1 MGVRMAVMPGP
12 RPGWRVG
19 PRIAALVLAGLSFAG
34 LACAAWMSA
43 ATPAS
48 AAGAPVPAKQILFGA
63 AYYEEYAPYDR
74 LDADIA
80 MMKAAHINVVR
91 IGESTWGTME
101 PAPGVFDFSHIDRV
115 LRAMEKAGINVIVG
129 TPTYAIP
136 TWLARQHPDVL
147 VSTAKG
153 KALYGP
159 RQNMDITNPDF
170 RAAAERVIRA
180 MITHVKDSPA
190 VIGYQ
195 LDNETKSYDVSGPRA
210 QAGFVAAMR
219 GRFGSLDALNKA
231 FGLDY
236 WSNRVNAWED
246 FPATDGSINASLTS
260 AYAEYQRSLVT
271 DYLAWQAGIVRQLK
285 RPDQFLTQ
293 NFDMDWRGYSFG
305 IQSAVDH
312 FAAARALDV
321 AGIDIYHKTQDDLTG
336 AEIAF
341 GGDLARSMKGGRN
354 YLVIE
359 TQAQGFPDWT
369 PYPGQLRLQAFSHLA
384 SGANMV
390 GYWHWGTT
398 SNAIE
403 TYWRGLLAQD
413 YLPNPT
419 YREAATIGAELAR
432 LGPELVDLRKHNR
445 VAVYFSNRA
454 LTAYDAFRFGGS
466 YNDVLR
472 PYYDALY
479 RMNVETDFIDPS
491 VQDLS
496 DYQLIV
502 VPALYA
508 ASDAE
513 LRRLADFARN
523 GGHLVV
529 TYRSGFSDENVKVRA
544 GPQPGLLSDLVGA
557 TYSQFTLPKGV
568 TLRGDLPGLA
578 GGDAA
583 VRWWMELLVPTTA
596 TVLARY
602 EHPAWRDY
610 AAITRNTYGK
620 GEVTYVGCMPSDAVV
635 SALLGQVIERA
646 GLKGPAQ
653 SLRWP
658 LVARSGTN
666 AQGRTLHYLLN
677 YSASAQP
684 VSYPFAGGTELL
696 TATPVAA
703 GGTLVMQPWG
713 VAIIEESR

>member
-1 MGVRMAVMPGP
+1 MSRRAR
-12 RPGWRVG
+12 RPG
-19 PRIAALVLAGLSFAG
+19 IAALHRALLQGAVLLS
-34 LACAAWMSA
+34 
-43 ATPAS
+43 ATALVS
-48 AAGAPVPAKQILFGA
+48 AAGTPAPARQILFGA

-101 PAPGVFDFSHIDRV
+101 PSPGVFDFSHLDRV
-115 LRAMEKAGINVIVG
+115 LRAIEKAGISVIVG

-147 VSTAKG
+147 VSTSKG

-159 RQNMDITNPDF
+159 RQNMDITHPEF
-170 RAAAERVIRA
+170 LAAAERTIRA

-219 GRFGSLDALNKA
+219 SRFGSLDTLNKA

-236 WSNRVNAWED
+236 WSNRINAWED
-246 FPATDGSINASLTS
+246 FPSTDGAINASLSS

-271 DYLAWQAGIVRQLK
+271 NYLAWQAGIVRQIK
-285 RPDQFLTQ
+285 RPDQFVTQ

-312 FAAARALDV
+312 FAAAGALDI
-321 AGIDIYHKTQDDLTG
+321 AGIDIYHKTQDELTG

-384 SGANMV
+384 SGANMLE
-390 GYWHWGTT
+390 YWHWGTT

-419 YREAATIGAELAR
+419 YREAATIGADLAR
-432 LGPELVDLRKHNR
+432 LGPKLVDLKKHNR

-454 LTAYDAFRFGGS
+454 LTAFDAFRFGGS

-472 PYYDALY
+472 PFYDALY
-479 RMNVETDFIDPS
+479 RMNVETDFVDPS
-491 VQDLS
+491 VEDLS
-496 DYQLIV
+496 AYKLIV

-508 ASDAE
+508 ATDAE
-513 LRRLADFARN
+513 LHRLATFASN

-529 TYRSGFSDENVKVRA
+529 TFRSGFSDENVKVRS
-544 GPQPGLLSDLVGA
+544 GPQPGLLAEMVGA
-557 TYSQFTLPKGV
+557 SYSQFTLPKNV
-568 TLRGDLPGLA
+568 ALRGELPDLDA
-578 GGDAA
+578 GDRA
-583 VRWWMELLVPTTA
+583 VRWWMELLTPTTA

-602 EHPAWRDY
+602 DHPEWGDY
-610 AAITRNTYGK
+610 AAITRNTYGT
-620 GEVTYVGCMPSDAVV
+620 GEVTYIGCMPSDAIV
-635 SALLGQVIERA
+635 SAVLGQAIERA

-658 LVARSGTN
+658 IVTRSGVN
-666 AQGRTLHYLLN
+666 AQGSIIHYLLN
-677 YSASAQP
+677 YSAKPQP
-684 VSYPFAGGTELL
+684 VGYPFGSGTELL
-696 TATPVAA
+696 TTAPVAA
-703 GGTLVMQPWG
+703 GSTLLLQPWG
-713 VAIIEESR
+713 VAIIEEAR

>member
-1 MGVRMAVMPGP
+1 MPDTTAGVPVSIQRRARRAG
-12 RPGWRVG
+12 
-19 PRIAALVLAGLSFAG
+19 IAALHGALLQAAMLLS
-34 LACAAWMSA
+34 
-43 ATPAS
+43 ATPLVS
-48 AAGAPVPAKQILFGA
+48 AAGAPAPARQILFGA

-74 LDADIA
+74 LDADIT

-101 PAPGVFDFSHIDRV
+101 PAPGVYDFSHLDRV
-115 LRAMEKAGINVIVG
+115 LRAMEKAGISVIVG

-147 VSTAKG
+147 VSTSKG

-159 RQNMDITNPDF
+159 RQNMDITHPEF
-170 RAAAERVIRA
+170 LAAAERTIRA

-219 GRFGSLDALNKA
+219 SRFGSLDTLNKA

-236 WSNRVNAWED
+236 WSNRINAWED
-246 FPATDGSINASLTS
+246 FPSTDGAINASLSS
-260 AYAEYQRSLVT
+260 AYAEYQRALVT
-271 DYLAWQAGIVRQLK
+271 DYLAWQASIVRQIK
-285 RPDQFLTQ
+285 RPDQFVTQ

-312 FAAARALDV
+312 FAAARALDIV
-321 AGIDIYHKTQDDLTG
+321 GIDIYHKTQDELTG

-384 SGANMV
+384 SGANML

-419 YREAATIGAELAR
+419 YREAATIGADLAR
-432 LGPELVDLRKHNR
+432 LGPKLVDLKKHNR
-445 VAVYFSNRA
+445 VAIYFSNRA
-454 LTAYDAFRFGGS
+454 LTAYDTFRFGGS

-472 PYYDALY
+472 PFYDALY
-479 RMNVETDFIDPS
+479 RMNVEMDFVDPS
-491 VQDLS
+491 VEDLS
-496 DYQLIV
+496 AYKVIV

-513 LRRLADFARN
+513 LRRLATFASN

-529 TYRSGFSDENVKVRA
+529 TFRSGFSDENVKVRS
-544 GPQPGLLSDLVGA
+544 GPQPGLLAELTGA
-557 TYSQFTLPKGV
+557 RYSQFTLPKNV
-568 TLRGDLPGLA
+568 ALRGEMPGLD
-578 GGDAA
+578 GGDRA
-583 VRWWMELLVPTTA
+583 VRWWMELLTPTTA
-596 TVLARY
+596 TVLAWY
-602 EHPAWRDY
+602 DHPEWGDY
-610 AAITRNTYGK
+610 AAITRNTYGT
-620 GEVTYVGCMPSDAVV
+620 GEVTYIGCMPSDAIV
-635 SALLGQVIERA
+635 SAVLGQAIVRA

-658 LVARSGTN
+658 IVARSGVN
-666 AQGRTLHYLLN
+666 AQGSIIHYLLN
-677 YSASAQP
+677 YSARPQP
-684 VSYPFAGGTELL
+684 VGYPFGSGTDLL
-696 TATPVAA
+696 TTSPVAA
-703 GGTLVMQPWG
+703 GSTLSLQPWG
-713 VAIIEESR
+713 VAIIEEAR

>member
-1 MGVRMAVMPGP
+1 MPGRVAGNP
-12 RPGWRVG
+12 GSGQGWRAG
-19 PRIAALVLAGLSFAG
+19 PRIAALLFAGLSFA
-34 LACAAWMSA
+34 AWASV
-43 ATPAS
+43 ATRAS
-48 AAGAPVPAKQILFGA
+48 AASAPAPAKQILYGA

-147 VSTAKG
+147 VSTSKG
-153 KALYGP
+153 KAPYGP
-159 RQNMDITNPDF
+159 RQNMDITHPEF
-170 RAAAERVIRA
+170 LAAAERTIRA

-195 LDNETKSYDVSGPRA
+195 LDNETKAYDVSGPRA

-219 GRFGSLDALNKA
+219 SRFGSLDALNKA

-236 WSNRVNAWED
+236 WSNRINAWED
-246 FPATDGSINASLTS
+246 FPSTDGSINASLTS
-260 AYAEYQRSLVT
+260 AYAQYQRSLVT

-293 NFDMDWRGYSFG
+293 NFDMDWRGYSYG
-305 IQSAVDH
+305 IQPAVDH
-312 FAAARALDV
+312 FAAARVLDV

-336 AEIAF
+336 TEIAF

-419 YREAATIGAELAR
+419 YTEAATIGADLAR
-432 LGPELVDLRKHNR
+432 LGPKLVDLQKHNR

-472 PYYDALY
+472 PFYDALY

-496 DYQLIV
+496 AYKLIV

-508 ASDAE
+508 ASDSE

-544 GPQPGLLSDLVGA
+544 GRQPGLLADLVGA
-557 TYSQFTLPKGV
+557 TYSQFTIPKGV

-578 GGDAA
+578 GGDGA

-596 TVLARY
+596 TVIARY
-602 EHPAWRDY
+602 DHPAWRDY
-610 AAITRNTYGK
+610 AAITRNAYGK
-620 GEVTYVGCMPSDAVV
+620 GEVTYVGCMPSDAIV

-653 SLRWP
+653 ALRWP
-658 LVARSGTN
+658 IVARSGVN
-666 AQGRTLHYLLN
+666 AQAHVIHYLLN
-677 YSASAQP
+677 YSARPEVVA
-684 VSYPFAGGTELL
+684 YPFASGTELL
-696 TATPVAA
+696 AGSPVAT
-703 GGTLVMQPWG
+703 GSTLALQPWG
-713 VAIIEESR
+713 VAIIEEER

>member
-1 MGVRMAVMPGP
+1 MHGTTAKVAASIRRGFT
-12 RPGWRVG
+12 RSG
-19 PRIAALVLAGLSFAG
+19 IAALLAALLLS
-34 LACAAWMSA
+34 
-43 ATPAS
+43 ATPTPS
-48 AAGAPVPAKQILFGA
+48 AAGTPAPARQILFGA

-74 LDADIA
+74 LDADIV
-80 MMKAAHINVVR
+80 MMKAAHVNVVR

-101 PAPGVFDFSHIDRV
+101 PAPGIFDFSHIDRV
-115 LRAMEKAGINVIVG
+115 LRAMEKAGIHVIVG

-147 VSTAKG
+147 VSSSKG
-153 KALYGP
+153 KALYGA

-170 RAAAERVIRA
+170 LAAAERAIRA
-180 MITHVKDSPA
+180 MIAHVKDSPA

-195 LDNETKSYDVSGPRA
+195 LDNETKSYDVSGARA

-219 GRFGSLDALNKA
+219 GRFGSLDALNQA

-236 WSNRVNAWED
+236 WSNRINSWED
-246 FPATDGSINASLTS
+246 FPSTDGSINASLSS
-260 AYAEYQRSLVT
+260 AYAAYQRSLVT
-271 DYLAWQAGIVRQLK
+271 DYLAWQANIVRQLK

-321 AGIDIYHKTQDDLTG
+321 AGIDIYHRTQDDLTG

-341 GGDLARSMKGGRN
+341 GGDLARSMKRGKN

-384 SGANMV
+384 SGANMLE
-390 GYWHWGTT
+390 YWHWGTT
-398 SNAIE
+398 NNAAE

-413 YLPNPT
+413 DLPNPT
-419 YREAATIGAELAR
+419 FREAATIGADLAR
-432 LGPELVDLRKHNR
+432 LGPQLVDLKKHNR
-445 VAVYFSNRA
+445 VAIYFSNRA
-454 LTAYDAFRFGGS
+454 LTAFDAFRFGGS

-472 PYYDALY
+472 PFYDALY

-491 VQDLS
+491 VEDLS
-496 DYQLIV
+496 SYKLIV

-513 LRRLADFARN
+513 LRRLAAFAKN
-523 GGHLVV
+523 GGHLVI
-529 TYRSGFSDENVKVRA
+529 TFRSGFSDENVKVRS
-544 GPQPGLLSDLVGA
+544 GPQPGLLAELVGA
-557 TYSQFTLPKGV
+557 GYSQFTIPKGV
-568 TLRGDLPGLA
+568 SLRGELPGLA
-578 GGDAA
+578 GGDGA

-602 EHPAWRDY
+602 DHPVWGDY
-610 AAITRNTYGK
+610 AAITRNSYGD
-620 GEVTYVGCMPSDAVV
+620 GEVTYVGCMPGDAAI
-635 SALLGQVIERA
+635 SAVLAQAVERA
-646 GLKGPAQ
+646 GLKEPAQ

-658 LVARSGTN
+658 IVARSGTN
-666 AQGRTLHYLLN
+666 AQGRTIHYLLN
-677 YSASAQP
+677 YSATAQP
-684 VSYPFAGGTELL
+684 VSYPFGNGTELL
-696 TATPVAA
+696 AASAVAA
-703 GGTLVMQPWG
+703 GSTLTLQPWG
-713 VAIIEESR
+713 VAIIEETRK